1 MITTKPAKMKINL
14 LNYEYSACL
23 FVYDVIDVE
32 DENDFLTYINEIFKK
47 SKVEK
52 FGARLI
58 VKAPKLQ
65 YMHNKIFLQDIYE
78 HKNEN
83 HIVIFKK
90 RKLVAYTPLE
100 EVLKIYK
107 NTKAK
112 LD

>member
-1 MITTKPAKMKINL
+1 MISTKTAKMKINL

-23 FVYDVIDVE
+23 FVYDKIEVE
-32 DENDFLTYINEIFKK
+32 NENEFLTYVNEIFKK

-58 VKAPKLQ
+58 VKAPALQ
-65 YMHNKIFLQDIYE
+65 YTNNKIFLKDIYDHTE
-78 HKNEN
+78 EN
-83 HIVIFKK
+83 HIVIFKNK
-90 RKLVAYTPLE
+90 KLIAYTPLE

-107 NTKAK
+107 KTKEK